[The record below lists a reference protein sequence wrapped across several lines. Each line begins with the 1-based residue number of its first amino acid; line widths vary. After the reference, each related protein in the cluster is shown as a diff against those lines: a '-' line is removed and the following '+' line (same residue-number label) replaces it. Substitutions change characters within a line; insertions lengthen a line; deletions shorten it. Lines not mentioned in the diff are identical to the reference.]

1 MNTNSRNV
9 LRSTLG
15 LALLAV
21 PLAAQEQ
28 IVGTYVPSAMRGAGG
43 TPARASAVAFGDMSG
58 DGLPDL
64 VTVES
69 STGWV
74 AVFDNDGL
82 GGFPYGSTASGIVTN
97 AWDVVTVDLDG
108 LFRRDVAVTQR
119 GGTNQVMIGLSTSAS
134 GAYTAPTTATF
145 ATSGDPIQILEF
157 DVDGDGDRDLAVLSR
172 STNAIDILRNDG
184 FIFGVF
190 TMTSSALALPGS
202 ATPNAFA
209 TGDFNGDGLPDLA
222 VVYAGVGNGEIYLNT
237 TATRDGSS
245 TPSWRAPLPVTP
257 GTNPVAV
264 TTGDFDG
271 DGFDDL
277 AAVNADSRDISVLL
291 NRGTATV
298 GWPATVDFTTTPP
311 VILPPGAVP
320 SAIVSGDTNGDGS
333 RDLAITMSPSPWW
346 PGVNFVIYANNGS
359 GAFPMNAG
367 YATGPGPVDLA
378 VADIDGDLDLDFATA
393 DSNGSTVSPR
403 QDFTMLRKDGP
414 IGCCCHEFVAGVND
428 SFAAGPAAVEVA
440 CPRVPLAAWLG
451 AGRRQFDGPPG
462 AFTGF
467 AHTFT
472 QLPDRIVTAELT
484 LSVLVD
490 GANNLAD
497 EILLAWDGGAAGP
510 LCWRIPLSQIIA
522 PVGTTI
528 SGTATIDLGSLPGG
542 LDLRP
547 WLDAGRALDV
557 AIGANTF
564 VDHLHLH
571 LVTSCPSFLPGPSKT
586 DMLGLDSTPLVSGST
601 ATFTISNAPPF
612 GIAAMLLGVGV
623 GCTPFP
629 GFCID
634 PLVADFGVVLVPSSG
649 TANVTVNIPSL
660 PACPMVHLQAVSL
673 DPSNSTYKWSC
684 TLSEYVF

>member
-1 MNTNSRNV
+1 MNTTSRKA

-15 LALLAV
+15 LALLAA
-21 PLAAQEQ
+21 PLAAQDPA
-28 IVGTYVPSAMRGAGG
+28 VGTYIPSAMRGAGG

-58 DGLPDL
+58 DGFPDL

-69 STGWV
+69 ATGWV
-74 AVFDNDGL
+74 AIFDNDGL
-82 GGFPYGSTASGIVTN
+82 GGFAYISTASGVVPS

-108 LFRRDVAVTQR
+108 LFRRDLAVTQR
-119 GGTNQVMIGLSTSAS
+119 GGINQVMVGLSTSAA

-172 STNAIDILRNDG
+172 STNAVDILRNDG
-184 FIFGVF
+184 IILGVF
-190 TMTSSALALPGS
+190 TMTGSALALPTS

-237 TATRDGSS
+237 TATRDGLS
-245 TPSWRAPLPVTP
+245 TPSWRAPISFSP
-257 GTNPVAV
+257 GTNPVGVA
-264 TTGDFDG
+264 TGDFNG
-271 DGFDDL
+271 DGFDDV
-277 AAVNADSRDISVLL
+277 ATANAGSGDLSVLL
-291 NRGTATV
+291 NRGIAAV
-298 GWPATVDFTTTPP
+298 GWPATVAFTAASPIVVTT
-311 VILPPGAVP
+311 GAVP
-320 SAIVSGDTNGDGS
+320 SAIVSGDVNGDGS
-333 RDLAITMSPSPWW
+333 RDLAITMSPASSQ
-346 PGVNFVIYANNGS
+346 PGVNFVVYANDGT
-359 GAFPMNAG
+359 GAFPMSAG

-378 VADIDGDLDLDFATA
+378 VADIDDDLDLDFATA
-393 DSNGSTVSPR
+393 DWDGSTVNPR
-403 QDFTMLRKDGP
+403 QDFTMLRKDAP
-414 IGCCCHEFVAGVND
+414 IGCCCHDFVAGVND
-428 SFAAGPAAVEVA
+428 AFAAGPAPVEVA
-440 CPRVPLAAWLG
+440 CPRAPLAAWLG
-451 AGRRQFDGPPG
+451 AGRRPFDGPPG
-462 AFTGF
+462 PFTGF

-472 QLPDRIVTAELT
+472 QLPDRIVTAELS
-484 LSVLVD
+484 LSVAVD
-490 GANNLAD
+490 GANNLSD

-528 SGTATIDLGSLPGG
+528 SGTATLDLGSLPGG

-571 LVTSCPSFLPGPSKT
+571 LVTSCPSFLPGPSKN
-586 DMLGLDSTPLVSGST
+586 DMLGLDSTPLVVGST

-612 GIAAMLLGVGV
+612 GVAAILLGVGV

-634 PLVADFGVVLVPSSG
+634 PLVADFGVTMVPANG
-649 TANVTVNIPSL
+649 TASLSVNIPFL
-660 PACPMVHLQAVSL
+660 PACPMVHLQAVSF
-673 DPSNSTYKWSC
+673 DPSTSTYKWSC
-684 TLSEYVF
+684 TLSEYLF